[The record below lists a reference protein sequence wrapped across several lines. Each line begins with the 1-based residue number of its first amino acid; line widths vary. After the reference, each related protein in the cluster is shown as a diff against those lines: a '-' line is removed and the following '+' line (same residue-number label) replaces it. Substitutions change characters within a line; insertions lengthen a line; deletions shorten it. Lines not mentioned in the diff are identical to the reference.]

1 MLMSVPEVGCNRRYS
16 YSRTG
21 SVKGSFVGAGDRS
34 ACDRNRAMPTGST
47 SSFPP
52 RGMTKRV
59 LWSEAW
65 PFASPEKGAAGTL
78 PAGNAGGCRH
88 GRCPRGAQARL
99 AAILAADVVS
109 YARLVEQDEAAT
121 LDAGGDGLGRQAVWL
136 VLANERRRVATLPYD
151 EPVLMAPP
159 PVRKAVARS
168 RSASGSGTPCGT
180 AGGSGRR
187 Q

>member
-34 ACDRNRAMPTGST
+34 ACDRNRAMPAGST

-59 LWSEAW
+59 LWSETW
-65 PFASPEKGAAGTL
+65 PFASPKKEAAGTL

-88 GRCPRGAQARL
+88 GRCAHAEHRTRL
-99 AAILAADVVS
+99 AVILAADVVG
-109 YARLVEQDEAAT
+109 YARLVEQDEAAM
-121 LDAGGDGLGRQAVWL
+121 LDAGSDRLGRQAVWP
-136 VLANERRRVATLPYD
+136 VPANERRRVATLPYN
-151 EPVLMAPP
+151 EPFLTAPP
-159 PVRKAVARS
+159 PVRKPVARS

-180 AGGSGRR
+180 AGGGGR